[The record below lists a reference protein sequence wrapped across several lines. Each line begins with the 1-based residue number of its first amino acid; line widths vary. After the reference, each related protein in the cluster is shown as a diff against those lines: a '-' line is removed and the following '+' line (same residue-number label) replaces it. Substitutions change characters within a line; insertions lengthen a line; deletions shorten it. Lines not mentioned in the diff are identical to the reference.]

1 MLIIK
6 IGFEA
11 SPPLADLPQNRF
23 WVFIIRIAG
32 MKYKGAQRAPLY
44 FIMLFFCPCDVRR
57 LFVED
62 QRLQRW
68 GAAKPELLI
77 VGLELL
83 KKHR

>member
-11 SPPLADLPQNRF
+11 SPPTADLPQNRF

-44 FIMLFFCPCDVRR
+44 FILLFFVLATC
-57 LFVED
+57 
-62 QRLQRW
+62 
-68 GAAKPELLI
+68 GGYLLRI
-77 VGLELL
+77 NAFKGGGQPNPNY
-83 KKHR
+83 

>member
-11 SPPLADLPQNRF
+11 SPPTAVLPQNRF

-44 FIMLFFCPCDVRR
+44 FILLFFCPCDVRR

-68 GAAKPELLI
+68 GAAKLELLI